1 MNKYTLR
8 QLLLLLAV
16 MMVLPSY
23 SQDKARCVAERFLS
37 QKMSNS
43 IQRVDSIGNH
53 QTLQRPSYE
62 LVYEKKKADK
72 SLLYV
77 FSNEEQKQFAIVT
90 ANEDEPL
97 IIGYSLNQS
106 FDKDNI
112 IPPVK
117 AFMDAYAQAA
127 KNGMLIRKADVT
139 EKAPI
144 WPLVKTKWGQEYPY
158 NICAPTN
165 DMNPSMHMLVG
176 CGPLAMGQIM
186 KYYEYPTSGIGE
198 HGGVNFAEQT
208 YDFSKMIEGHASE
221 SGAHEVAKLL
231 NHSAVACDATYDWFG
246 TGSTASA
253 NIQAMCEH
261 FGYSSQATLEFRM
274 NKTDEEWDALIYNE
288 LANHRPIIYAGYPEY
303 EGDGHIFIVDG
314 YNDGYY
320 HVNWGWNGK
329 DDGYYQFNG
338 MLDYNDMQQA
348 SIGLAPD
355 GWTSKEEESSN
366 LFTVGLCDNTIAQL
380 PGGEGKNTAMSN
392 IPYSHLAA
400 YSGKKIIGVQIGLA
414 EDATGLEVRLKTAQS
429 SAPFFVKQVGNGHTG
444 WNTFMF
450 DESTTVPDDGIYIEY
465 EYESEQGKHPVG
477 GSVENP
483 AASMY
488 ERDYVQTFIVFNDG
502 VFGKSFWSTPL
513 AFRLILAEDTE
524 MPADLRILNMEQ
536 ARVLSG
542 SHLKTTGIIEN
553 TSGCPVSNY
562 TLKYKIDDN
571 PVQTRLMNQ
580 SLKKDERTFFSLDI
594 EDEFV
599 PGSHELRVWVGE
611 VDGQPDAVFANSNY
625 YVTNPLT
632 FNIAG
637 DKSFPRTHVAMANV
651 DVYCYFSDI
660 YKEIQETV
668 EKSGMHD
675 CIYINNH
682 VQNIGPDP
690 MADVIGTMGGGSTPD
705 LYVNG
710 IYHDDYESL
719 SYLISSCDQTSIA
732 KIEGNASFS
741 ADKKQIIV
749 NTTTSFAYP
758 GNNNYCI
765 DYVLVEDNMGPFE
778 DVGDVVFNH
787 VTRGIYHT
795 SNSVVTTP
803 YSPNMPQACSYAIPL
818 LENVHKTSNL
828 HVVAMLIDDRS
839 REIVNA
845 VDMSIADSDAPVFA
859 LDKPNLSLLCDVT
872 EKLNVIDSNVPSAN
886 AEDYVFASSNENVV
900 KILEDGFIRATGAG
914 SAVVTCNS
922 KNGSGT
928 AQCKVTVRDWINQVT
943 VETPGTLRNLVGL
956 LDFKELKVNGQLD
969 AMDMRYIRALTGGSD
984 DYSTDQGGSVRRLNL
999 KDATLV
1005 SDKRPVTKEGEYR
1018 YGNQSFD
1025 YSFEYKDLIYYSTF
1039 TNSPINTFICPK
1051 SLKGIEDY
1059 AFYGSSLRNVTFFEG
1074 IEQIGFSFLHLIL
1087 NSVYLPSTVSSLG
1100 GSFKYSQVDY
1110 CWVDSHNPNFM
1121 AYNNDIYTK
1130 DSKTLVHYSNSTR
1143 YALELPDW
1151 CTAIGDYLV
1160 FEDFGT
1166 LYFKGM
1172 GIVNVG
1178 VEFTGRNWNKAIF
1191 GPKVK
1196 NVSGDFILSVENL
1209 KYIVMP
1215 PLTPPALDNLRKPAF
1230 KEVSEITLYVNPE
1243 SLELY
1248 KIHPEW
1254 SKFFVQPMTQEM
1266 LDETSGIDCIISN
1279 PDDVTGV
1286 YALDG
1291 KKVQKIRQGVNIIRN
1306 ADGTVRKV
1314 IKK

>member
-1 MNKYTLR
+1 MNKCALR
-8 QLLLLLAV
+8 QFLLLLAV
-16 MMVLPSY
+16 FMVLPSY
-23 SQDKARCVAERFLS
+23 SQDKARRVAERFLS
-37 QKMSNS
+37 QKMSTPVR
-43 IQRVDSIGNH
+43 RVDSIGNQ

-77 FSNEEQKQFAIVT
+77 FSSEEEKQFAIVT

-97 IIGYSLNQS
+97 IIGYSLKQS

-158 NICAPTN
+158 NLYAPA
-165 DMNPSMHMLVG
+165 DEAAFSGHMLVG

-221 SGAHEVAKLL
+221 SSASEVAKLL
-231 NHSAVACDATYDWFG
+231 RHAGVACDAVYNTFG

-253 NIQAMCEH
+253 NINAMCKY

-288 LANHRPIIYAGYPEY
+288 LANHHPVIYSGFPEY
-303 EGDGHIFIVDG
+303 GGDGHTFIVDG
-314 YNDGYY
+314 YNEGYY
-320 HVNWGWNGK
+320 HVNWGWDGR
-329 DDGYYQFNG
+329 DDGYFLFNG

-380 PGGEGKNTAMSN
+380 ASPYGEEGENRAISN
-392 IPYSHLAA
+392 IPYSHLVA
-400 YSGKKIIGVQIGLA
+400 YSGKKIVGVQIGLA
-414 EDATGLEVRLKTAQS
+414 EEAIGLEVRLRTKEFEE
-429 SAPFFVKQVGNGHTG
+429 PFFIKQVGNGHAG

-450 DESTTVPDDGIYIEY
+450 DEPLTIPDNDIYTEY
-465 EYESEQGKHPVG
+465 TFEPKPGAHPVG
-477 GSVENP
+477 GSAETL

-488 ERDYVQTFIVFNDG
+488 ERDYVNTSIWYPNG
-502 VFGKSFWSTPL
+502 TGYNFWSTPL

-524 MPADLRILNMEQ
+524 MPADLRLLNMEQ
-536 ARVLSG
+536 ARVLSS

-553 TSGCPVSNY
+553 TSGRPVSNY

-571 PVQTRLMNQ
+571 PVQIRQINQ
-580 SLKKDERTFFSLDI
+580 PLKKDECAFFSLDI
-594 EDEFV
+594 EDEFA
-599 PGSHELRVWVGE
+599 PGSHDLRVWVGE

-632 FNIAG
+632 FSIAG
-637 DKSFPRTHVAMANV
+637 DKSFPRTHVAMANI
-651 DVYCYFSDI
+651 DTYCPFSYVYT
-660 YKEIQETV
+660 EVQEAV
-668 EKSGMHD
+668 EKSGIHD
-675 CIYINNH
+675 CIYINHH
-682 VQNIGPDP
+682 VRNMGPDP
-690 MADVIGTMGGGSTPD
+690 MADVIGTKGGGSTPN

-710 IYHDDYESL
+710 VHHDNYESL
-719 SYLISSCDQTSIA
+719 SYLISSYDQTSLA

-741 ADKKQIIV
+741 TDKKRIIV
-749 NTTTSFAYP
+749 STTTSFAYP
-758 GNNNYCI
+758 GNNNYRI

-778 DVGDVVFNH
+778 EVGDVVFNH

-795 SNSVVTTP
+795 PNSVVTTP
-803 YSPNMPQACSYAIPL
+803 YSPDTPQTCCYAIQL
-818 LENVHKTSNL
+818 LENVHNTSNL
-828 HVVAMLIDDRS
+828 HVVAMLIDDKS
-839 REIVNA
+839 GEIVNA
-845 VDMSIADSDAPVFA
+845 VDMSITDSDAPLFA

-886 AEDYVFASSNENVV
+886 AEDYVFTSSNENVV
-900 KILEDGFIRATGAG
+900 KVLEDGFIRATGVG

-928 AQCKVTVRDWINQVT
+928 AQCKVTVRDWANEVT

-956 LDFKELKVNGQLD
+956 LDYKELKVNGQLD
-969 AMDMRYIRALTGGSD
+969 AMDMRYIRALTGGRD
-984 DYSTDQGGSVRRLNL
+984 DYSADQGGSVRCLNL

-1005 SDKRPVTKEGEYR
+1005 SDNRHVTKYGEMWF
-1018 YGNQSFD
+1018 GGQ
-1025 YSFEYKDLIYYSTF
+1025 SFEYKDIIYPYTF
-1039 TNSPINTFICPK
+1039 LNSHINTFICPK
-1051 SLKGIEDY
+1051 SLKGIDDY
-1059 AFYGSSLRNVTFFEG
+1059 AFDGSSLRNVTLFEG
-1074 IEQIGFSFLHLIL
+1074 IEQIGIAFQQLVL
-1087 NSVYLPSTVSSLG
+1087 NSVYLPSTVSYYNSSL
-1100 GSFKYSQVDY
+1100 KYSQIDY
-1110 CWVDSHNPNFM
+1110 CWVDSHNPYYM
-1121 AYNNDIYTK
+1121 TYNNDIYTK
-1130 DSKTLVHYSNSTR
+1130 DSKKLVHYSNSTR

-1151 CTAIGDYLV
+1151 CTAIEDYLV
-1160 FEDFGT
+1160 FQDFGT

-1196 NVSGDFILSVENL
+1196 NVDGRFMWSAEYL

-1215 PLTPPALDNLRKPAF
+1215 PLTPPALDNLQNSAF
-1230 KEVSEITLYVNPE
+1230 KDASEITLYVNPE
-1243 SLELY
+1243 SIELY
-1248 KIHPEW
+1248 MAHPEW

-1266 LDETSGIDCIISN
+1266 LDETSGIDCVLSN
-1279 PDDVTGV
+1279 PDNVTGI
-1286 YALDG
+1286 YTLDG
-1291 KKVQKIRQGVNIIRN
+1291 KKVEKIHKGVNIIRN
-1306 ADGTVRKV
+1306 ADGTVRKA